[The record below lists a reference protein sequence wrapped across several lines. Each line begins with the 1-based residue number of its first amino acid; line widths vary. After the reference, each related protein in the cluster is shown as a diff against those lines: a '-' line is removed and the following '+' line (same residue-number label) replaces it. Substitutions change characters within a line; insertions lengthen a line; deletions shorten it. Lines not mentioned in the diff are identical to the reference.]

1 MNVLFMYMRAIAL
14 YNVQCVYN
22 VLTELYTYLH
32 VYLVLQLSTRM
43 SIILLSNDIY
53 SMYIG
58 HLDLPIP
65 LPAVA
70 PHG

>member
-1 MNVLFMYMRAIAL
+1 M
-14 YNVQCVYN
+14 YNVV
-22 VLTELYTYLH
+22 TELYTYLH
-32 VYLVLQLSTRM
+32 VYLVLQQSTRM
-43 SIILLSNDIY
+43 SIVLLSNDIY